1 MNFGQ
6 NYTPPSFERGCV
18 HRIHTKF
25 TSDPSLEGVTCA
37 KRGVFHTTPPSE
49 AQSRTTHLVQRAS
62 PWRNTKTTEPVG
74 QSDVESVNP
83 D

>member
-1 MNFGQ
+1 MRKKRCFSHH
-6 NYTPPSFERGCV
+6 TPS
-18 HRIHTKF
+18 K
-25 TSDPSLEGVTCA
+25 
-37 KRGVFHTTPPSE
+37 